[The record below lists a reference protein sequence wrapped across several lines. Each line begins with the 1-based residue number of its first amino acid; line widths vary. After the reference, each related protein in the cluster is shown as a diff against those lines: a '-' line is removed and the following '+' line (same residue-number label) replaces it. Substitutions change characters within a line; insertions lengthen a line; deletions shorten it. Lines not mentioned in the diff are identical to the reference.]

1 MVLDGSVQRTGRLI
15 TEIFQGNDGRFHQK
29 IAGICFGTGVV
40 HCLGP
45 PFPDGRFKF
54 LQVSAVFIVRNLF
67 FGRNSEVFFKVLAEM
82 TSKSCSILQSKL
94 SRRQGGKEGKH

>member
-1 MVLDGSVQRTGRLI
+1 MVLDGSVQRIVRLM
-15 TEIFQGNDGRFHQK
+15 TEIFLGIDGRFHQK
-29 IAGICFGTGVV
+29 IGGICFGTDVV

-54 LQVSAVFIVRNLF
+54 LKVRAVFIVRYLF
-67 FGRNSEVFFKVLAEM
+67 FGSNSEVFFKVLAEM
-82 TSKSCSILQSKL
+82 TSKSCSILHSKL